1 MTNADKFTIKE
12 MLVKLMKQVEEMGV
26 RIDSSNE
33 KQDLKIEANTIF
45 RRNTVAITKVVILI
59 VSAAASVYTLLI
71 FGP

>member
-1 MTNADKFTIKE
+1 MTDSERFTIKE
-12 MLVKLMKQVEEMGV
+12 MLVKLMEQVEDMGQ
-26 RIDSSNE
+26 RIDSANE